1 MKVLVV
7 GAGGFVG
14 RRIVGRLKAQ
24 GIAVIAGVRTTR
36 ADFAAEGIEQ
46 RVFDAA
52 DAAAMPGALEGIT
65 HVVNGVMGR
74 AETMIAATR
83 TLAEGAAKA
92 GVTRLVHFS
101 SIAVFGDNGGLV
113 ADDAAFSPNVDA
125 YGKAKIECERI
136 VGMARA
142 GGLQTVILRPG
153 LIYGPGAEQWTGR
166 IGRLLRWSR
175 LGDLG
180 AAGDGLCN
188 LVFIDDVVAAAIA
201 ALTHESADGRA
212 FHLALADPPTWNRY
226 LTDFAREIGAVP
238 VHRLPGWQLKLEK
251 LAAIPLKLAEIVRD
265 RLKLR
270 FLPVPD
276 PVTPGLMRLFSQE
289 VRYRAPGTPAPL
301 GIVETGYRD
310 GLKAAAAWFLK
321 AR

>member
-14 RRIVGRLKAQ
+14 RRIVARLKTQ
-24 GIAVIAGVRTTR
+24 EIAVVAGVRTAR
-36 ADFAAEGIEQ
+36 ADFTAQGIEQ
-46 RVFDAA
+46 RLFDAT
-52 DAAAMPGALEGIT
+52 DAAAMAGALEGIT
-65 HVVNGVMGR
+65 HVINCVMGS
-74 AETMIAATR
+74 AETMVAATR
-83 TLAEGAAKA
+83 ALAEGTTKA
-92 GVTRLVHFS
+92 GTTRLVHFS
-101 SIAVFGDNGGLV
+101 SIAVFGDAAGLITETT
-113 ADDAAFSPNVDA
+113 AFSPHVDA

-136 VGMARA
+136 VAAAHA

-153 LIYGPGAEQWTGR
+153 LIYGPGSEQWTGR
-166 IGRLLRWSR
+166 VGRLLRWSR

-201 ALTHESADGRA
+201 ALTHDKADGRA

-226 LTDFAREIGAVP
+226 LMDFAREIGAVP

-251 LAAIPLKLAEIVRD
+251 LAAIPLKLAEIARD
-265 RLKLR
+265 RLKFH

-276 PVTPGLMRLFSQE
+276 PVTPGLMRLFALE
-289 VRYRAPGTPAPL
+289 VRYRAPDTPAPL
-301 GIVETGYRD
+301 GITETGYRD
-310 GLKAAAAWFLK
+310 GLKAAAAWLLK

>member
-14 RRIVGRLKAQ
+14 RRIVTTLSAK
-24 GIAVIAGVRTTR
+24 GIAVVAGVRASR
-36 ADFAAEGIEQ
+36 ADFAAQGIEQ
-46 RVFDAA
+46 RLFDAA
-52 DAAAMPGALEGIT
+52 DATATAGALDGIT
-65 HVVNGVMGR
+65 HVVNCVMGN
-74 AETMIAATR
+74 AETMVAATR
-83 TLAEGAAKA
+83 TLAEGSAKV

-101 SIAVFGDNGGLV
+101 SIAVFGDASGLV
-113 ADDAAFSPNVDA
+113 TEAASFSPDVDA

-136 VGMARA
+136 VATSRA

-153 LIYGPGAEQWTGR
+153 LIYGPGSEQWTGR

-188 LVFIDDVVAAAIA
+188 LVFINDVVAAAVA
-201 ALTHESADGRA
+201 ALTHENADGQA
-212 FHLALADPPTWNRY
+212 FHLAPADPPTWNRF
-226 LTDFAREIGAVP
+226 LMDFAREIDAVP

-251 LAAIPLKLAEIVRD
+251 LAAIPLKLAEIARD
-265 RLKLR
+265 RLKIG

-289 VRYRAPGTPAPL
+289 VRYRALGTPAPL
-301 GIVETGYRD
+301 GITEAAYRD
-310 GLKAAAAWFLK
+310 GLKAAAVWFLK